1 MKVGLKR
8 EPNIQLATFIF
19 FALLAFYGVLLAT
32 ADEKA
37 LAAAAEAAPAAMQGV
52 TTVKPAAPVI
62 TAAQVAGFELPSPRH
77 PVTAPAQ
84 TEPAPEA
91 AKSAAGTAAT
101 TASAANGAA
110 DTAPAAVSTT
120 APTTGAALSAAK
132 VTEAAAQGL
141 KQTLAQAQESLALKA
156 AQAKHGF
163 STIMIDKYGRQKEF
177 TTSGKT
183 VGEILKHLGITYE
196 GHPIYPSPDTPAAN
210 GMVVHIL
217 GKFEKFE
224 VADAA
229 VPFTTRYVDNN
240 QLPAGK
246 DRVLQAGAPGKD
258 KITYKYVL
266 KDGYFQKIEIA
277 RQQEA
282 APIEAVI
289 ERGPK
294 LNTVM
299 TGEGAIPYK
308 RRMVVEA
315 SAYTLAEGSGTGMTS
330 IGIVPYEGIVAV
342 DPDVIPYYTRMYIPG
357 YGFAMAGDTG
367 GAIIGNRVDLYM
379 NDYGRAILWGRR
391 DVEIYIL

>member
-19 FALLAFYGVLLAT
+19 FALLAFYGVLLTT

-37 LAAAAEAAPAAMQGV
+37 LAAAPEAAPAAAQETAQSV
-52 TTVKPAAPVI
+52 TAVKPDAPVI
-62 TAAQVAGFELPSPRH
+62 TAAQVAGFEMPPPRH

-84 TEPAPEA
+84 TESAPEA
-91 AKSAAGTAAT
+91 AKNA
-101 TASAANGAA
+101 AA
-110 DTAPAAVSTT
+110 DTVPASVSTT

-132 VTEAAAQGL
+132 ATEEAAQGL
-141 KQTLAQAQESLALKA
+141 KQTLAQAQQSLALKA
-156 AQAKHGF
+156 SQAKHGF
-163 STIMIDKYGRQKEF
+163 STIRIDKYGQQKEF

-183 VGEILKHLGITYE
+183 VGEILQHLGITYE

-224 VADAA
+224 VVDAA
-229 VPFTTRYVDNN
+229 VPFATRYVDNN
-240 QLPAGK
+240 QLPIGQK
-246 DRVLQAGAPGKD
+246 RVLQAGAPGKD

-294 LNTVM
+294 LDTVM

-308 RRMVVEA
+308 RKMVVEA

-379 NDYGRAILWGRR
+379 TDYGRAILWGRR

>member
-8 EPNIQLATFIF
+8 ESNIQLATFIF
-19 FALLAFYGVLLAT
+19 FALLAFYGVLLTT

-37 LAAAAEAAPAAMQGV
+37 LAAAPEAAPAAAQETAQSV
-52 TTVKPAAPVI
+52 TAVKPDAPVI
-62 TAAQVAGFELPSPRH
+62 TAAQVAGFEMPPPRH
-77 PVTAPAQ
+77 PVTAAAQ
-84 TEPAPEA
+84 TEPA
-91 AKSAAGTAAT
+91 S
-101 TASAANGAA
+101 S
-110 DTAPAAVSTT
+110 T

-132 VTEAAAQGL
+132 ATEEAAQGL
-141 KQTLAQAQESLALKA
+141 KQTLAQAQQSLALKA
-156 AQAKHGF
+156 SQAKHGF
-163 STIMIDKYGRQKEF
+163 STIRIDKYGQQKEF

-183 VGEILKHLGITYE
+183 VGEILQHLGITYE

-224 VADAA
+224 VVDAA
-229 VPFTTRYVDNN
+229 VPFATRYVDNN
-240 QLPAGK
+240 QLPIGQK
-246 DRVLQAGAPGKD
+246 RVLQAGAPGKD

-294 LNTVM
+294 LDTVM
-299 TGEGAIPYK
+299 TGDGAIPYK
-308 RRMVVEA
+308 RKMVVEA

-379 NDYGRAILWGRR
+379 TDYGRAILWGRR